1 MQVENQKIKDL
12 IVKKQSKILVGEDA
26 ASRMSDIL
34 NKDIVNYATS
44 ALSTFRVIDN
54 SHDEISKISI
64 QLYFDPKYEN
74 RIKSNVLALLAVLY
88 YNCSF
93 EEDGLSASIDE
104 NCLAYANGLFGKC
117 IGEKYFTGAD
127 AIKFYKGTLISF
139 NSHNPNFWNS
149 EKTESYEKSL
159 RKSWNRLDYADIE
172 NYEHS
177 FDVYES
183 EVYDEDERERAVPE
197 LNSVITAFIDDGYIA
212 MSDEEHEFLNRL
224 SAEISS
230 DIQNNLFNLLSITE
244 VPSEDTLFTL
254 NLSDSNDLQI
264 LQQFFD
270 KDNNYFTLFD
280 MVDTTCV

>member
-12 IVKKQSKILVGEDA
+12 IVKKQSKILVGDDA

-127 AIKFYKGTLISF
+127 AIKFYEGTLISF

-270 KDNNYFTLFD
+270 KDNNYFSLFA
-280 MVDTTCV
+280 MVDICV